1 MAQINNIV
9 QKLWSLC
16 DILRDDGITYHQYV
30 NELTYLLFLK
40 IAQEKNIDEG
50 LPKGYRW
57 ADLVSIK
64 DADKRFVFYGKLL
77 AELADCNSPQVKEIF
92 AHPTSLLRHPKSL
105 DLLVEK
111 IDSLDWYNARK
122 EDFGD
127 LYEGLLQKNAN
138 EKKSGAGQY
147 FTPRP
152 LIECMVNVTQPK
164 AGEIIQDPAAG
175 TCGFIVMVNEYIK
188 KHQPTKTTPASH
200 SLEKPEFYAVELVQD
215 TYRLALMNAML
226 HGIKGHIICGD
237 TLSILGTELPK
248 ADLIL
253 TNPPFGSKK
262 GGGLSSREDLSFST
276 SNKQLSF
283 LQHIYLGLKPGG
295 RAAVVLPDN
304 VLFEENIGRDIRKDL
319 MDKCNLHTI
328 LILPMGIFYAPGV
341 STNVLF
347 FTKGPTD
354 KDNTKTVWIYDLRT
368 NMQRFGKLTPLL
380 HDYFLD
386 FENVYGKDPNGRA
399 KRSESDSKG
408 NRWRK
413 FNIHEIKGRNF
424 KLDGL
429 KWLKDDNLEN
439 TEILPE
445 PEELVNDMITE
456 LNEAVGKLSFVL
468 DELENGTEAK
478 S

>member
-57 ADLVSIK
+57 SNLVSIK

-77 AELADCNSPQVKEIF
+77 AELADCNSRQVKEIF

-111 IDSLDWYNARK
+111 IDALDWYNARK

-147 FTPRP
+147 FTPRS

-175 TCGFIVMVNEYIK
+175 TCGFIVIANEYIK
-188 KHQPTKTTPASH
+188 KHQKTTQASH
-200 SLEKPEFYAVELVQD
+200 SLEKTEFYAVELVQD
-215 TYRLALMNAML
+215 THRLALMNIML
-226 HGIKGHIICGD
+226 HGIKGNIILGD
-237 TLSILGTELPK
+237 TLSKRGTELPK
-248 ADLIL
+248 ADIIL

-262 GGGLSSREDLSFST
+262 GGGLSSRDDLPFST
-276 SNKQLSF
+276 SNKQLFF

-304 VLFEENIGRDIRKDL
+304 VLFEENTGQDIRKDL

-328 LILPMGIFYAPGV
+328 LRLPMGIFYAPGIN
-341 STNVLF
+341 TNVLF
-347 FTKGPTD
+347 FTRGKTD
-354 KDNTKTVWIYDLRT
+354 KNNTKSVWIYDLRT
-368 NMQRFGKLTPLL
+368 NLPTFGKLTPLK
-380 HDYFLD
+380 HEHFIE
-386 FENVYGKDPNGRA
+386 FENVYGNNSDGSS
-399 KRSESDSKG
+399 KRSTSDSKDG
-408 NRWRK
+408 RWKSFTIR
-413 FNIHEIKGRNF
+413 EIIDNNYN
-424 KLDGL
+424 LDSF
-429 KWLKDDNLEN
+429 KWLKDKSSEEN
-439 TEILPE
+439 NELSE
-445 PEELVNDMITE
+445 PSELVNVAIAELDEAGTE
-456 LNEAVGKLSFVL
+456 LQAILA
-468 DELENGTEAK
+468 ELENSQEDA

>member
-57 ADLVSIK
+57 SYLVSKK
-64 DADKRFVFYGKLL
+64 DAEKRFDFYRELLVKLGT
-77 AELADCNSPQVKEIF
+77 NSNSSRVREIF
-92 AHPTSLLRHPKSL
+92 ANPTSLLRHAKSL

-111 IDSLDWYNARK
+111 IDAIEWYNACK

-127 LYEGLLQKNAN
+127 LYEGLLEKNAN

-175 TCGFIVMVNEYIK
+175 TCGFIITANEYIK
-188 KHQPTKTTPASH
+188 KHSSTSLRETK
-200 SLEKPEFYAVELVQD
+200 FYAVELVQD
-215 TYRLALMNAML
+215 THRLALMNTML
-226 HGIKGHIICGD
+226 HGIKGNIILGD
-237 TLSILGTELPK
+237 TLSTTGTKLPK

-262 GGGLSSREDLSFST
+262 GGDLSSRKDLPFVT

-283 LQHIYLGLKPGG
+283 LQHIYLGLKLGG

-304 VLFEENIGRDIRKDL
+304 VLFEENTGQDIRKDL
-319 MDKCNLHTI
+319 MGKCNLHTI
-328 LILPMGIFYAPGV
+328 LRLPMGIFYAPGV
-341 STNVLF
+341 NTNVLF
-347 FTKGPTD
+347 FTRGKTE
-354 KDNTKTVWIYDLRT
+354 KDNTKMVWIYDMRT
-368 NMQRFGKLTPLL
+368 DMPRFGKLTQLK
-380 HDYFLD
+380 HEHFIE
-386 FENVYGKDPNGRA
+386 FESVYGKDPNGRA
-399 KRSESDSKG
+399 KRNESDSKE

-413 FNIHEIKGRNF
+413 FGINEIKERNF
-424 KLDGL
+424 KLDDL

-445 PEELVNDMITE
+445 PEELVNNMITE
-456 LNEAVGKLSFVL
+456 LNEAVANLSLIL
-468 DELENGTEAK
+468 DELGNGTEAR